1 MGDVGN
7 CLLGLVHFRR
17 VCNSICCCTW
27 SGSIM
32 PNKLQ
37 ICCDCFS
44 CCGCTALCRPQ
55 ATDNL

>member
-1 MGDVGN
+1 M
-7 CLLGLVHFRR
+7 LVTACWDWFISDEC
-17 VCNSICCCTW
+17 VIPYVAVFGV
-27 SGSIM
+27 GSIM

-44 CCGCTALCRPQ
+44 CCCCTALCRPQ